1 MRKRSLITGSFF
13 LTETGG
19 AHRLRQG
26 KEGRGNMQYILDS
39 GQMKQCDANTM
50 ERYGMLSAV
59 LMERAALTAAEE
71 ALRYLPEKRK
81 RFLIVC
87 GTGNNGG
94 DGLAIARLLFLKGQE
109 VTILFPGKE
118 EKCSVEAARQ
128 LEIVRRY
135 GIPLVTQMPE
145 GDFDVVMDA
154 IFGIGLDREVGGV
167 YRDLILQMNR
177 MPAWKM
183 AVDISSGISAD
194 DGAVLAAPSGQT

>member
-1 MRKRSLITGSFF
+1 
-13 LTETGG
+13 
-19 AHRLRQG
+19 
-26 KEGRGNMQYILDS
+26 MQYILNS

-128 LEIVRRY
+128 LGIARRY

-167 YRDLILQMNR
+167 YRI
-177 MPAWKM
+177 
-183 AVDISSGISAD
+183 
-194 DGAVLAAPSGQT
+194 